1 MESSNTTDSYTASLE
16 QQLSA
21 LTAERDSLRTTAE
34 RLSSERDTLRTEAIC
49 LSQELQGLRSSA
61 ARLSSER
68 DALQGVVEKMQCELR
83 ELRRMLFGRK
93 SERFIPTDPAQLKLD
108 FEGVAELKQ
117 EREYAALQEAAPTVR
132 KATPC
137 IKRPAEER
145 QRRIF
150 SEHLQRRDQIIEPDE
165 IPAGGKRIG
174 EEVTELLEYKPG
186 ELYIRRLIRPKYAL
200 PNGDGVV
207 IGQLPSLPLPRT
219 NAGPS
224 ILAQLLVGK
233 YQDHLPL
240 HRQIGIFT
248 RAGILLKASTVSDWV
263 QGAAELLEPLYE
275 CLRKRVLGCD
285 YIQVD
290 ESIIPVLDKD
300 KPGAARKG
308 YHWVVRSPELKSLFF
323 HYDKGSRAQYV
334 AVELLKD
341 FQGAV
346 QSDGYGAY
354 DIYENKQGVLL
365 LGCWAH
371 VRRKFEHALS
381 DDPERAQYALRV
393 IGELYAIERRVKE
406 QGLPPD
412 EIEAIREK
420 EAYTLI
426 REFERWIEKQAN
438 ATTPRSAI
446 GKALRYAYA
455 LYPRLSRYV
464 TDGRYRIDNNLAEQA
479 VRPLALGRKNYLF
492 CRNHEAAYHT
502 AIVYSLLGT
511 CRLWGIEPV
520 RWLTDVFS
528 RIQDCSVKRLE
539 ELLPHRWTP
548 QD

>member
-1 MESSNTTDSYTASLE
+1 MGNATTRDSYIATLE
-16 QQLSA
+16 QRMAHLI
-21 LTAERDSLRTTAE
+21 AERDSLRSTAA
-34 RLSSERDTLRTEAIC
+34 RLSSERDTL
-49 LSQELQGLRSSA
+49 
-61 ARLSSER
+61 
-68 DALQGVVEKMQCELR
+68 QGVVEKMQGELR
-83 ELRRMLFGRK
+83 QLRRMLFGRK
-93 SERFIPTDPAQLKLD
+93 SERFIPSNPAQLKLD
-108 FEGVAELKQ
+108 FEGEAELKE
-117 EREYAALQEAAPTVR
+117 EREYAASQAAGPTRV
-132 KATPC
+132 KE
-137 IKRPAEER
+137 PAARRAKPMEDR

-150 SEHLQRRDQIIEPDE
+150 SEHLQRRDEIIEPVE

-200 PNGDGVV
+200 PDGEGVV
-207 IGQLPSLPLPRT
+207 IGELPSLPLPRT

-224 ILAQLLVGK
+224 LLAQLLVGK

-240 HRQIGIFT
+240 HRQIGIFA
-248 RAGILLKASTVSDWV
+248 RAGVQLKASTVSDWV
-263 QGAAELLEPLYE
+263 QGAAELLKPLYE
-275 CLRKRVLGCD
+275 KLRERVLGCD

-334 AVELLKD
+334 VVELLKD

-371 VRRKFEHALS
+371 MRRKFEHALAE
-381 DDPERAQYALRV
+381 DPERAEYALKV
-393 IGELYAIERRVKE
+393 IGQLYAIERRVKE
-406 QGLPPD
+406 EGLPPD
-412 EIEAIREK
+412 RIKVIREK
-420 EAYTLI
+420 EAYPLI
-426 REFERWIEKQAN
+426 REFERWVEQTAN
-438 ATTPRSAI
+438 SVTPQSAL
-446 GKALRYAYA
+446 GKAVRYAYA

-464 TDGRYRIDNNLAEQA
+464 TDGRYRIDNNLAENA

-492 CRNHEAAYHT
+492 CRNHQAAYHT

-511 CRLWGIEPV
+511 CRLWEIDPI
-520 RWLTDVFS
+520 RWLTDVFT

-539 ELLPHRWTP
+539 ELLPHKWSP
-548 QD
+548 QT

>member
-1 MESSNTTDSYTASLE
+1 MENTALPASYVVSLE
-16 QQLSA
+16 QRLSA
-21 LTAERDSLRTTAE
+21 LTAERDSLHMEARVLSAEVNSLRATADK
-34 RLSSERDTLRTEAIC
+34 LSSERDTL
-49 LSQELQGLRSSA
+49 
-61 ARLSSER
+61 
-68 DALQGVVEKMQCELR
+68 QGVVERMRDELR
-83 ELRRMLFGRK
+83 QLRRMLFGRK
-93 SERFIPTDPAQLKLD
+93 SERFIPSDPAQLKLD

-117 EREYAALQEAAPTVR
+117 EREYAALQAAAPTR
-132 KATPC
+132 YKEPAARGA
-137 IKRPAEER
+137 RPEEDR

-150 SEHLQRRDQIIEPDE
+150 SEHLERRDEVIEPAE

-200 PNGDGVV
+200 PHGEGVV
-207 IGQLPSLPLPRT
+207 IGELPSLPLPRT

-240 HRQIGIFT
+240 HRQIGIFV
-248 RAGILLKASTVSDWV
+248 RAGVQLKASTVSDWV

-275 CLRKRVLGCD
+275 KLRERVLGCD

-300 KPGAARKG
+300 KPGATRKG

-334 AVELLKD
+334 VVELLKD

-371 VRRKFEHALS
+371 IRRKFEHALA
-381 DDPERAQYALRV
+381 DDPERAEYALRV
-393 IGELYAIERRVKE
+393 IGQLYALERRMKE
-406 QGLPPD
+406 EGLPPD
-412 EIEAIREK
+412 EIKAIREK
-420 EAYTLI
+420 DAYPQI
-426 REFERWIEKQAN
+426 REFERWVEKEAN
-438 ATTPRSAI
+438 ATTPQSAL

-464 TDGRYRIDNNLAEQA
+464 TDGRYRIDNNLAENA

-502 AIVYSLLGT
+502 AIIYSLLGT
-511 CRLWGIEPV
+511 CRLWEIDPI

-528 RIQDCSVKRLE
+528 RIQDCSGKRLE
-539 ELLPHRWTP
+539 ELLPHKWTL
-548 QD
+548 QA

>member
-1 MESSNTTDSYTASLE
+1 MGNATTRDSYIAILE
-16 QQLSA
+16 QRLSA
-21 LTAERDSLRTTAE
+21 LTAERDSLRSTAE
-34 RLSSERDTLRTEAIC
+34 RLSSERDTLQR
-49 LSQELQGLRSSA
+49 
-61 ARLSSER
+61 
-68 DALQGVVEKMQCELR
+68 VVEKMQSELR
-83 ELRRMLFGRK
+83 QLRRMLFGRK
-93 SERFIPTDPAQLKLD
+93 SERFIPSDPSQLKLD
-108 FEGVAELKQ
+108 FEGVAQLKE
-117 EREYAALQEAAPTVR
+117 EREYAALQPSAPTVR
-132 KATPC
+132 KEPAPS
-137 IKRPAEER
+137 IKRPTEDR

-150 SEHLQRRDQIIEPDE
+150 SEHLERRDQIIEPDE

-200 PNGDGVV
+200 PHGEGVV
-207 IGQLPSLPLPRT
+207 IGSLPSLPLPRT

-240 HRQIGIFT
+240 HRRIGIFV
-248 RAGILLKASTVSDWV
+248 RAGVQLKASTVSDWV
-263 QGAAELLEPLYE
+263 QGAAELLKPLYE

-300 KPGAARKG
+300 KPGAVRKG
-308 YHWVVRSPELKSLFF
+308 YHWMVRSPELRSLFF

-334 AVELLKD
+334 VVGLLKD
-341 FQGAV
+341 FQGTV

-365 LGCWAH
+365 LGPCEAQVRACALGGSRTCGVCPPGNRAALRHRAAGERRGAAARSDQSPTGEGGLSAH
-371 VRRKFEHALS
+371 PGVRAVGGATDRVLHTAVGSGQGRTLCLCALS
-381 DDPERAQYALRV
+381 AH
-393 IGELYAIERRVKE
+393 G
-406 QGLPPD
+406 
-412 EIEAIREK
+412 
-420 EAYTLI
+420 TL
-426 REFERWIEKQAN
+426 W
-438 ATTPRSAI
+438 
-446 GKALRYAYA
+446 
-455 LYPRLSRYV
+455 
-464 TDGRYRIDNNLAEQA
+464 DGRYRIDNNGAENA

-502 AIVYSLLGT
+502 AVVYSLLGT
-511 CRLWGIEPV
+511 CRLWDMEPL

-539 ELLPHRWTP
+539 DLLPHKWRP
-548 QD
+548 QQ

>member
-1 MESSNTTDSYTASLE
+1 MENTTLPAPYIVSLE
-16 QQLSA
+16 QRLSA
-21 LTAERDSLRTTAE
+21 LMAERDSLRKEASA
-34 RLSSERDTLRTEAIC
+34 LSE
-49 LSQELQGLRSSA
+49 ELQGLQA
-61 ARLSSER
+61 AAGKLATER
-68 DALQGVVEKMQCELR
+68 DNLQGVVEKMQGELR
-83 ELRRMLFGRK
+83 QLRRMLFGRK
-93 SERFIPTDPAQLKLD
+93 SERFIPSDPSQLKLD
-108 FEGVAELKQ
+108 FEGVAELKE
-117 EREYAALQEAAPTVR
+117 EREYAALQA
-132 KATPC
+132 ATPTRH
-137 IKRPAEER
+137 KEPAARGAKPTEER

-150 SEHLQRRDQIIEPDE
+150 SEHLERRDQIIEPEE

-200 PNGDGVV
+200 PHGEGVV

-224 ILAQLLVGK
+224 LLAQLLVGK

-240 HRQIGIFT
+240 HRQIGIFA
-248 RAGILLKASTVSDWV
+248 RAGVQLKASTVSDWV
-263 QGAAELLEPLYE
+263 QGAAELLEPLYRK
-275 CLRKRVLGCD
+275 LRERVLGCD

-300 KPGAARKG
+300 KPGATRKG

-334 AVELLKD
+334 VVELLKD

-371 VRRKFEHALS
+371 IRRKFEHALA
-381 DDPERAQYALRV
+381 DDPQRAEYALRV
-393 IGELYAIERRVKE
+393 IGQLYALERRVKE

-412 EIEAIREK
+412 EIKAIREK
-420 EAYTLI
+420 DAYPLI
-426 REFERWIEKQAN
+426 REFERWVEKEAN
-438 ATTPRSAI
+438 AATPQSSI

-455 LYPRLSRYV
+455 LYPRMARYV
-464 TDGRYRIDNNLAEQA
+464 TDGRYRIDNNLAEHA

-492 CRNHEAAYHT
+492 CRNHQAAYHT

-511 CRLWGIEPV
+511 CRLWEIDPI
-520 RWLTDVFS
+520 RWLTDVFT

-539 ELLPHRWTP
+539 ELLPHKWTP
-548 QD
+548 QA

>member
-1 MESSNTTDSYTASLE
+1 MENTTPTVSYVSTLE
-16 QQLSA
+16 QRLA
-21 LTAERDSLRTTAE
+21 VLTAERDSLRSSAE
-34 RLSSERDTLRTEAIC
+34 RLSSERDTL
-49 LSQELQGLRSSA
+49 
-61 ARLSSER
+61 
-68 DALQGVVEKMQCELR
+68 QGVVEKMRDELR
-83 ELRRMLFGRK
+83 QLRRMLFGRK
-93 SERFIPTDPAQLKLD
+93 SERFIPSDPAQLKLD

-117 EREYAALQEAAPTVR
+117 EREYAALQA
-132 KATPC
+132 ATPTQH
-137 IKRPAEER
+137 KESAARGAKPTEER

-150 SEHLQRRDQIIEPDE
+150 SDHLERREEIIEPEE

-174 EEVTELLEYKPG
+174 EEITELLEYKPG

-200 PNGDGVV
+200 PHGEGVV
-207 IGQLPSLPLPRT
+207 IGSLPSLPLPRT

-224 ILAQLLVGK
+224 LLAQLLVGK

-240 HRQIGIFT
+240 HRQIGIFA
-248 RAGILLKASTVSDWV
+248 RAGVQLKASTVCDWV

-275 CLRKRVLGCD
+275 KLRERVLGCD

-300 KPGAARKG
+300 KPGATRKG

-334 AVELLKD
+334 VVELLKD

-371 VRRKFEHALS
+371 IRRKFEHALA
-381 DDPERAQYALRV
+381 DDPQRAEYALKV
-393 IGELYAIERRVKE
+393 IGQLYTLERRMKE

-412 EIEAIREK
+412 EIKSVREK
-420 EAYTLI
+420 EAYPLI
-426 REFERWIEKQAN
+426 REFERWVEKEAN
-438 ATTPRSAI
+438 ATTPQSSI
-446 GKALRYAYA
+446 GKAVRYAYT
-455 LYPRLSRYV
+455 LYPRMARYV
-464 TDGRYRIDNNLAEQA
+464 SDGRYRIDNNLAENA

-492 CRNHEAAYHT
+492 CRNHQAAYHT

-511 CRLWGIEPV
+511 CRLWEIDPV

-539 ELLPHRWTP
+539 ELLPHKWTS
-548 QD
+548 QA

>member
-1 MESSNTTDSYTASLE
+1 MENSDTTDTYTASLE
-16 QQLSA
+16 QRLAA
-21 LTAERDSLRTTAE
+21 LTAERDSLRSTAE
-34 RLSSERDTLRTEAIC
+34 RLSSERDNLA
-49 LSQELQGLRSSA
+49 
-61 ARLSSER
+61 
-68 DALQGVVEKMQCELR
+68 GVVEKMRDELR
-83 ELRRMLFGRK
+83 QLRRMLFGRK
-93 SERFIPTDPAQLKLD
+93 SERFIPTDPSQLKLD
-108 FEGVAELKQ
+108 FEGVAQLQQ
-117 EREYAALQEAAPTVR
+117 EREYAALQASAPTVR
-132 KATPC
+132 KASVPRA
-137 IKRPAEER
+137 KKPAEDR
-145 QRRIF
+145 QRRVF
-150 SEHLQRRDQIIEPDE
+150 SEHLERRDEIVEPDG
-165 IPAGGKRIG
+165 IPAGSKRIG
-174 EEVTELLEYKPG
+174 EEITELLEYKPG

-200 PNGDGVV
+200 PDGEGVV

-224 ILAQLLVGK
+224 LLAQLLVGK

-240 HRQIGIFT
+240 HRQIS
-248 RAGILLKASTVSDWV
+248 ILARSGVQLKASTVSDWV

-308 YHWVVRSPELKSLFF
+308 YHWVVRSPELSSLFF
-323 HYDKGSRAQYV
+323 HYVRGSRAQYV
-334 AVELLKD
+334 VVGLLKD

-371 VRRKFEHALS
+371 VRRKFEHALAE
-381 DDPERAQYALRV
+381 DPERAEYALRV
-393 IGELYAIERRVKE
+393 IGQLYAIERRVKE
-406 QGLPPD
+406 EGLPPD
-412 EIEAIREK
+412 EIKAMRRK
-420 EAYTLI
+420 EAYPLI
-426 REFERWIEKQAN
+426 REFERWVERQTGN
-438 ATTPRSAI
+438 STPQSAL
-446 GKALRYAYA
+446 GKAVRYAYA
-455 LYPRLSRYV
+455 LYPRMARYV
-464 TDGRYRIDNNLAEQA
+464 TDGRYRIDNNGAENA

-511 CRLWGIEPV
+511 CRLWGIDPV

-528 RIQDCSVKRLE
+528 RIQDCSVKHLE
-539 ELLPHRWTP
+539 GLLPHMWTP
-548 QD
+548 QEQKVRC

>member
-1 MESSNTTDSYTASLE
+1 MENATPTASYVSTLE
-16 QQLSA
+16 QRLAA
-21 LTAERDSLRTTAE
+21 LTAERDSLRSTAE
-34 RLSSERDTLRTEAIC
+34 YLSSERDN
-49 LSQELQGLRSSA
+49 
-61 ARLSSER
+61 
-68 DALQGVVEKMQCELR
+68 LQGVVEKMRDELR
-83 ELRRMLFGRK
+83 QLRRMLFGRK
-93 SERFIPTDPAQLKLD
+93 SERFIPSDPAQLKLD

-117 EREYAALQEAAPTVR
+117 EREYAALQA
-132 KATPC
+132 ATPTRH
-137 IKRPAEER
+137 KEPAARLAKSAEER

-150 SEHLQRRDQIIEPDE
+150 SEHLERRDEIIEPEE
-165 IPAGGKRIG
+165 IPADSKRIG
-174 EEVTELLEYKPG
+174 EEITELLEYKPG

-200 PNGDGVV
+200 PHGEGVV

-224 ILAQLLVGK
+224 LLAQLLVGK

-240 HRQIGIFT
+240 HRQIGIFA
-248 RAGILLKASTVSDWV
+248 RAGVQLKASTVSDWV

-275 CLRKRVLGCD
+275 CLRRWVLGCD

-300 KPGAARKG
+300 KPGATRKG

-334 AVELLKD
+334 VVELLKD
-341 FQGAV
+341 FRGAV

-371 VRRKFEHALS
+371 IRRKFEHALA
-381 DDPERAQYALRV
+381 DDPQRAEYALRV
-393 IGELYAIERRVKE
+393 IGQLYALERRMKE
-406 QGLPPD
+406 EGLPPD
-412 EIEAIREK
+412 EIRIIREK
-420 EAYTLI
+420 QAYPLI
-426 REFERWIEKQAN
+426 REFERWVEETAN
-438 ATTPRSAI
+438 AVTPQSAL
-446 GKALRYAYA
+446 GKAVRYAYT

-464 TDGRYRIDNNLAEQA
+464 TDGRYRIDNNLAENA

-492 CRNHEAAYHT
+492 CRSHEAACHT

-511 CRLWGIEPV
+511 CRLWEIDPI
-520 RWLTDVFS
+520 RWLTDVFT

-539 ELLPHRWTP
+539 ELLPHKWTP
-548 QD
+548 QA